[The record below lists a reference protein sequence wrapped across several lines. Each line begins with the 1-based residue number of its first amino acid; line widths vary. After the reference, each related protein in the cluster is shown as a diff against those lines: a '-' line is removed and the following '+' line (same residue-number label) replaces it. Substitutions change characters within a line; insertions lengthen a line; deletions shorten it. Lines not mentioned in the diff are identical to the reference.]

1 MPVNRVVAKIR
12 FTAHEPLRERRPAEI
27 TNRLERLLP
36 MNRCRL
42 FTPEAFALFQR
53 ATTELD
59 RFDGLTHWGA
69 SNNWRTRQHRRGE
82 ERRQESG
89 DRIQELQEFRSCRMV
104 RWFELILFFRE
115 GWFWLRPDFSCI

>member
-1 MPVNRVVAKIR
+1 MSVNRVVAKIR

-59 RFDGLTHWGA
+59 RFDWLTHWGH
-69 SNNWRTRQHRRGE
+69 QVIGE
-82 ERRQESG
+82 QCSIGTEDRSQE
-89 DRIQELQEFRSCRMV
+89 IEFRSCRSS
-104 RWFELILFFRE
+104 RE
-115 GWFWLRPDFSCI
+115 SWKNNQRVVVKRAIP

>member
-12 FTAHEPLRERRPAEI
+12 FTAHEPLREWRPAEI

-59 RFDGLTHWGA
+59 RFDGLTHWGHQVIGEQC
-69 SNNWRTRQHRRGE
+69 SIGRGDRKTGD
-82 ERRQESG
+82 RRQESG
-89 DRIQELQEFRSCRMV
+89 VRSYRSS
-104 RWFELILFFRE
+104 
-115 GWFWLRPDFSCI
+115 G